1 MSDNMNNEIKIKKSI
16 RVSIIDKLQRKSVKF
31 KTFPINFNIIPYYQ
45 ETEKRKM
52 DRKLIENSHKVF
64 KNEIEGIYKDKY
76 LTVMFNELYHN
87 DKNYIQKRKI
97 LSKSLS
103 LSKKNNKN
111 PFPNINKNN
120 NNIKI
125 YNYNNINNN
134 NIKRNN
140 NNILLNINKISK
152 NNNTVN
158 NIPKNFP
165 KNKNVNKYKIN
176 FNKNKPKLL
185 KKNLS
190 EYNLNKNKL
199 KLFPNPLKIYF
210 Q

>member
-1 MSDNMNNEIKIKKSI
+1 MSIHANNEMNIKKSI

-64 KNEIEGIYKDKY
+64 KNEKEGIYKDKY

-103 LSKKNNKN
+103 LSKKKNKN
-111 PFPNINKNN
+111 PFPIIKNN
-120 NNIKI
+120 NNNINI
-125 YNYNNINNN
+125 LNYNNIN
-134 NIKRNN
+134 KRNN
-140 NNILLNINKISK
+140 NNILLNINKNNK
-152 NNNTVN
+152 NNNNTVN

-165 KNKNVNKYKIN
+165 KNKNVNRYKVN

-199 KLFPNPLKIYF
+199 QLFPNPLKIYF

>member
-1 MSDNMNNEIKIKKSI
+1 MNIKKSI

-111 PFPNINKNN
+111 PFPIIKNNN

-125 YNYNNINNN
+125 LNYNNIN
-134 NIKRNN
+134 KRNN
-140 NNILLNINKISK
+140 NNILLNINKNNK
-152 NNNTVN
+152 NNNNTVN

-165 KNKNVNKYKIN
+165 KNKNVNKYKVN

>member
-1 MSDNMNNEIKIKKSI
+1 MSIHANNEMNIKKSI

-64 KNEIEGIYKDKY
+64 KNEKEGIYKDKY

-111 PFPNINKNN
+111 PFPIIKNNN

-125 YNYNNINNN
+125 LNYNNIN
-134 NIKRNN
+134 KRNN
-140 NNILLNINKISK
+140 NNILLNINKINK
-152 NNNTVN
+152 NNKIKLTKN
-158 NIPKNFP
+158 NI
-165 KNKNVNKYKIN
+165 YSIII
-176 FNKNKPKLL
+176 
-185 KKNLS
+185 
-190 EYNLNKNKL
+190 YNNN
-199 KLFPNPLKIYF
+199 IY
-210 Q
+210 